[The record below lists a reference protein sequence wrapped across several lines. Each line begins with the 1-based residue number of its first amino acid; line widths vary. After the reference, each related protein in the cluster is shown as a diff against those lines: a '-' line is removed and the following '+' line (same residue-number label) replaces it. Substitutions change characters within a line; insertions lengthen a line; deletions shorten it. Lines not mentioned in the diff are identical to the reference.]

1 MASSNVITGT
11 DYLAIATYYASARSN
26 NLGSVTYLYDAV
38 YKIVLS
44 DSVYPTIDLVNE
56 FWTSYLIN
64 TDIYRSPTTYL
75 SAVRAINNHV
85 INRAG
90 NDGNGD
96 PITDINDYLADQNIT
111 VPLGWADLCK
121 VTGVL
126 ICRNYITG
134 NPTTFTDGTSTPAN
148 C

>member
-1 MASSNVITGT
+1 MASNNVISGI
-11 DYLAIATYYASARSN
+11 DYLAIATYYSDSRAN

-44 DSVYPTIDLVNE
+44 DNVYPTIDLVNE
-56 FWTSYLIN
+56 FWTSYLVN

-75 SAVRAINNHV
+75 SAVRSINNHV
-85 INRAG
+85 VNRAG
-90 NDGNGD
+90 NDQWGNA
-96 PITDINDYLADQNIT
+96 ITDINDYLIDQNIT

-121 VTGVL
+121 ITGVL
-126 ICRNYITG
+126 ICRDNITG
-134 NPTTFTDGTSTPAN
+134 SPATYTDGTATPA

>member
-1 MASSNVITGT
+1 MASNNVISGT
-11 DYLAIATYYASARSN
+11 DYLAIATFYSQARASN
-26 NLGSVTYLYDAV
+26 IGSVDYLYDAV

-44 DSVYPTIDLVNE
+44 DSVFPTIDLVNE
-56 FWTSYLIN
+56 FWTSYQIN
-64 TDIYRSPTTYL
+64 MDIYRSPTTYL

-90 NDGNGD
+90 AG
-96 PITDINDYLADQNIT
+96 ITDINDYLIEENIT

-121 VTGVL
+121 TTGIL
-126 ICRNYITG
+126 ICRSRITG
-134 NPTTFTDGTSTPAN
+134 NPTTYTDGTATPTS